1 MLALTIAVYRLN
13 TNCHIHHNMNKCFV
27 GVATIIVLLVTY
39 LFNRK
44 SKYWD
49 HYAEF
54 MSAKEKEWI
63 IKLQMIQL
71 QSENPHQDDY
81 YYQVR
86 CPQHAIYSNG

>member
-1 MLALTIAVYRLN
+1 
-13 TNCHIHHNMNKCFV
+13 
-27 GVATIIVLLVTY
+27 
-39 LFNRK
+39 
-44 SKYWD
+44 
-49 HYAEF
+49 

-86 CPQHAIYSNG
+86 RPHLRVYGNGYMFMHQ